1 MMRNVSKWWKRKWF
15 WVACFLFGFLW
26 MLVVFIVRSFLFP
39 EAPVIR
45 SLFSIIAIALGFLLG
60 AYLTSRVWKRRF
72 ETRILRMAYV
82 MGGVVLGMFAWAFI
96 VIPLA
101 LVFDIPLEGAIVI
114 LLLFVLMAIGAITMD
129 TIGKRRGYR
138 PFMEERGNI

>member
-1 MMRNVSKWWKRKWF
+1 M
-15 WVACFLFGFLW
+15 
-26 MLVVFIVRSFLFP
+26 VFIGRSFLFP

-45 SLFSIIAIALGFLLG
+45 SLFSIIAIALGILLG

-96 VIPLA
+96 VIPIA
-101 LVFDIPLEGAIVI
+101 LVFGAREPSEGVI
-114 LLLFVLMAIGAITMD
+114 EFLLLFVLIAIGAVIMD
-129 TIGKRRGYR
+129 AIGKRRNYR
-138 PFMEERGNI
+138 PLMEGEGNI